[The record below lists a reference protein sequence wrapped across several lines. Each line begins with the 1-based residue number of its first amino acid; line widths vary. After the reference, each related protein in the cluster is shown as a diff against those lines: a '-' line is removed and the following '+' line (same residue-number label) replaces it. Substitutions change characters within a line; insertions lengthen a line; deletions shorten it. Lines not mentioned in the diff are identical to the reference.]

1 MLSIGYDRHPDACK
15 AMWKTLCL
23 EYKACKDNNNKSGS
37 RRLSMKQLEQMDDML
52 GENES
57 TLPKFLYSSGF
68 KISEQVEDLL
78 TPEEVNLITSRKDKQ
93 GTKRIKLER
102 IFKAN
107 TS

>member
-1 MLSIGYDRHPDACK
+1 
-15 AMWKTLCL
+15 
-23 EYKACKDNNNKSGS
+23 
-37 RRLSMKQLEQMDDML
+37 MKQLEQMDDML

-93 GTKRIKLER
+93 GTKEDQIRTN
-102 IFKAN
+102 F
-107 TS
+107 